1 MKKNNV
7 AKQSMPYLVLI
18 LVIMGT
24 LVFWNIGQ
32 TKVNKLS
39 YDELIG
45 ELSKDTLILF
55 LGKRPFLR

>member
-24 LVFWNIGQ
+24 LVFLKIVYP
-32 TKVNKLS
+32 TVMVDIYYIKHSLKKVSMIEICRHSTN
-39 YDELIG
+39 
-45 ELSKDTLILF
+45 
-55 LGKRPFLR
+55 